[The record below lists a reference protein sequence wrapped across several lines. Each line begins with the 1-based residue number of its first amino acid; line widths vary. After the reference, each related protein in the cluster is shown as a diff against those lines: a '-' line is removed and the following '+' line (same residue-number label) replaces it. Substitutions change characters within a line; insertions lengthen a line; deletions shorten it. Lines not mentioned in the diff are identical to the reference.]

1 MVCEKR
7 YSALHFDTALTRVRR
22 WLLPCIIFA
31 QAALC
36 SGQPALLPMPQKVS
50 WTTETF
56 IIDGTGLQDDARVFR
71 NRVNELPGV
80 PRNEHEAYSIRVTS
94 DSVNIYASTTE
105 GFYRADATLEQLVTA
120 SGGVFSVPGCAITDY
135 PAFRIRGF
143 MHDVGRYFIPITE
156 LKKQVDILSRFK
168 INTFHWHLTEDIA
181 WRLASDIVPALTDDR
196 VTIRDTGYYTRD
208 EVRDFVDF
216 CRERYVTVI
225 PEIDMPGHSG
235 AFTRA
240 TGLKMQSPEG
250 KELTEKLLQEACQLF
265 NTDYFHIGTD
275 EVEIT
280 DPDFAGEMASV
291 VRQSGK
297 QVIGWWPGDDPGADA
312 VRQLWMGSVAPEPG
326 RKTIDS
332 RFLYLNHT
340 DPFAD
345 LFAIYNSRICGSD
358 AGTDL
363 LLGGIVCVWNDRAPS
378 SVDDII
384 LSNAFYPSMMAFA
397 ERAWRGGGCDISEC
411 GVKMGLPGD
420 PHFDAFSDFEQRMLA
435 CREKLLP
442 AEPFPYLRQTDVRW
456 RITEPFPNRGDLRR
470 SFPPEEGLAER
481 YYHQG
486 SVYST
491 GVASGA
497 SVYLRHTWG
506 KMVASFCSDP
516 QPESTTYAFTGIYS
530 PVEQEAGLWLA
541 FHNYGRSEKDA
552 APPPG
557 KWDYDESEAW
567 LNGVS
572 LEPPVLKNG
581 GLVPANLETPYA
593 DENFWLRPPLPVHLK
608 QGWNTLLLKIP
619 VGAFSTPYTRLVKWM
634 FTALIV
640 TPDGKAI
647 PEGLIYSPD
656 EVIENE

>member
-1 MVCEKR
+1 MR
-7 YSALHFDTALTRVRR
+7 IWIFGLIL
-22 WLLPCIIFA
+22 FA
-31 QAALC
+31 QAVLC
-36 SGQPALLPMPQKVS
+36 SGQPALVPLPQRVN
-50 WTTETF
+50 WTAEKF
-56 IIDGTGLQDDARVFR
+56 LINGTDLRGDTRVYR
-71 NRVNELPGV
+71 NLVNELPGV
-80 PRNEHEAYSIRVTS
+80 PRNEHEAYCIRVTS
-94 DSVNIYASTTE
+94 DSVLIFASTTE
-105 GFYRADATLEQLVTA
+105 GFYRADATLEQLVTD
-120 SGGVFSVPGCAITDY
+120 SGGVLSLPGCTITDY

-143 MHDVGRYFIPITE
+143 MHDVGRYFIPIEE

-181 WRLASDIVPALTDDR
+181 WRLASEIFPALTDDQ
-196 VTIRDTGYYTRD
+196 VTTRDTGYYTRD
-208 EVRDFVDF
+208 EVRDFVEF

-250 KELTEKLLQEACQLF
+250 KELTKKLLEEACELF

-275 EVEIT
+275 EVRIT
-280 DPDFAGEMASV
+280 DPDFAVEMASV

-297 QVIGWWPGDDPGADA
+297 QVIGWWPGDDPGKDA
-312 VRQLWMGSVAPEPG
+312 VRQLWIGNVGPEPG

-345 LFAIYNSRICGSD
+345 LFAIYNSRICGSE
-358 AGTDL
+358 AGSDL
-363 LLGGIVCVWNDRAPS
+363 LLGGIVCIWNDRAPS
-378 SVDDII
+378 SVEEII
-384 LSNAFYPSMMAFA
+384 LSNAFYPSMIAFA

-420 PHFDAFSDFEQRMLA
+420 PHFDVFSDFEQRMLT
-435 CREKLLP
+435 CREKILP
-442 AEPFPYLRQTDVRW
+442 GEPFPYLRQTDVIW
-456 RITEPFPNRGDLRR
+456 RIAGPFPNEGDLRR
-470 SFPPEEGLAER
+470 SFPPEESLAESYSYR
-481 YYHQG
+481 G
-486 SVYST
+486 SVYGT
-491 GVASGA
+491 GLASGA

-506 KMVASFCSDP
+506 NMVASFYSNP
-516 QPESTTYAFTGIYS
+516 QPESTSYAFTGIYS

-552 APPPG
+552 TPPPG

-567 LNGVS
+567 LNGAP

-581 GLVPANLETPYA
+581 GLVPADLETPYA
-593 DENFWLRPPLPVHLK
+593 DENFWLRPPLPVRLR
-608 QGWNTLLLKIP
+608 QGWNTLLLKLP

-640 TPDGKAI
+640 TPDGKSI